1 MSYKIGF
8 AGTDGR
14 TLLSALVTSTST
26 SEHSQNDFQ
35 GLVIRGM
42 PAMAPFASA
51 MKWPVAFI
59 PTSDNSKNGYA
70 AAIIEAL
77 KRNDIDCVMPM
88 PEDLLLDGLV
98 DELESAGYSNH
109 ILGFTQKSAF
119 IEGDKIACKH
129 LCREYNIPVADQWV
143 EVDARDYEMVLKTCL
158 SLIDRFGGAVLK
170 YPYSAGGKGSRI
182 ILNAWEIK
190 EVYDTLINDYGKSYK
205 RLFGKK
211 SVWPLLI
218 ESRMSGVEISLNIL
232 IDKNGHFQILPT
244 SMDYPERFPGPAS
257 KDNPITGGMGSISPH
272 PMETPALMEMAAE
285 NIVKPLITAL
295 REKNMLRPCLVY
307 PGCFLSFDD
316 NMMPTRIRVCEINI
330 RPPEPEW
337 QPIVRRT
344 RNLGALIRAT
354 VEGRLNDVQPE
365 IRWDQI
371 SICTALVTGPGG
383 PQNQKGYP
391 WSCTKGEPVDIDFGY
406 LKKKKIQVIPS
417 AMTYSDEDRIFKSD
431 GSRVVYCNVN
441 ASVKPGQSKA
451 KTAEQLRRKVL
462 AAIEN
467 GKIRVI
473 PRENSDGNRLD
484 LRNDIGN
491 HFDIAE
497 GLLQEKQ
504 QDAGKAS

>member
-26 SEHSQNDFQ
+26 SEHSQNNFQ
-35 GLVIRGM
+35 GVVIRGM
-42 PAMAPFASA
+42 PAMKPFAKT
-51 MKWPVAFI
+51 MEWPVKFI

-77 KRNDIDCVMPM
+77 RKKDIDCVMPM

-98 DELESAGYSNH
+98 DELETAGFSNH
-109 ILGFTQKSAF
+109 ILGFNQKSAF

-129 LCREYNIPVADQWV
+129 LCREYDIPVADQWH
-143 EVDARDYEMVLKTCL
+143 EVDARNYELVLKTCL
-158 SLIDRFGGAVLK
+158 SLIDRYGGAVLK

-182 ILNAWEIK
+182 ILNAWEVK
-190 EVYDTLINDYGKSYK
+190 AVYDTLMNDYGKSYK
-205 RLFGKK
+205 LLFGKK
-211 SVWPLLI
+211 SIWPLLI

-232 IDKNGHFQILPT
+232 IDKNGNFQILPT
-244 SMDYPERFPGPAS
+244 SMDYPERFPGSAS

-272 PMETPALMEMAAE
+272 PMETPALIEMAAE
-285 NIVKPLITAL
+285 NIVKPLIRAL

-316 NMMPTRIRVCEINI
+316 NMKPTRIRVCEINI

-337 QPIVRRT
+337 QPIIRRI

-354 VEGRLNDVQPE
+354 VEGRLNKVRPE
-365 IRWDQI
+365 VRWNQI

-417 AMTYSDEDRIFKSD
+417 AMTYSKEDRIFKSD

-441 ASVKPGQSKA
+441 ASVKPGQSRA
-451 KTAEQLRRKVL
+451 KTAEQLRRKIM
-462 AAIEN
+462 AAFEN

-497 GLLQEKQ
+497 ELL
-504 QDAGKAS
+504 AGR

>member
-42 PAMAPFASA
+42 PAMEPFAST
-51 MKWPVAFI
+51 MKWPVDFI

-70 AAIIEAL
+70 AAIIDAL
-77 KRNDIDCVMPM
+77 KRKDIDCVMPM
-88 PEDLLLDGLV
+88 PEDLLLEGLV
-98 DELESAGYSNH
+98 DELESAGFSNH

-143 EVDARDYEMVLKTCL
+143 EVDARDYGMVLKTCL

-182 ILNAWEIK
+182 ILNAWEVK
-190 EVYDTLINDYGKSYK
+190 EVYDTLIKDYKKSYQ

-211 SVWPLLI
+211 SIWPLLV

-272 PMETPALMEMAAE
+272 PMETPALIEMAAE
-285 NIVKPLITAL
+285 NIVRPLVTAL

-337 QPIVRRT
+337 QPIVRRI

-354 VEGRLNDVQPE
+354 VEGRLKDVPPE
-365 IRWDQI
+365 IRSDQI

-417 AMTYSDEDRIFKSD
+417 AMTYSKEDQIFKSD

-441 ASVKPGQSKA
+441 ASVKPGQSRA

-462 AAIEN
+462 AAFEN

-497 GLLQEKQ
+497 GLLQEK
-504 QDAGKAS
+504 